1 MTDTI
6 QSRLD
11 ALGLTIPQAAAP
23 VASYVTTVKTGNL
36 LFVSGQVPLVDGKLE
51 VQGKVG
57 AEVDVATAQKAAEI
71 CALNILAQAK
81 AALGSLDKIRRVVK
95 LTVFVAADPAFTGSP
110 EVANGASDLFIK
122 VLGDEVGKHARS
134 AVGVA
139 VLPRDVPVEVEAIL
153 EIERRK
159 DEQK

>member
-11 ALGLTIPQAAAP
+11 ALGLAIPEAAAS

-36 LFVSGQVPLVDGKLE
+36 LFVSGQVPLVDGKLA

-57 AEVDVATAQKAAEI
+57 TQVDVATAQKAAEI
-71 CALNILAQAK
+71 CALNILGQAK
-81 AALGSLDKIRRVVK
+81 AALGSLDKIRRVIK
-95 LTVFVAADPAFTGSP
+95 LTVFVAADPSFTGSP

-122 VLGDEVGKHARS
+122 VLGDDVGKHARS

-153 EIERRK
+153 EI
-159 DEQK
+159 